1 MTYTIQPGVVLAQI
15 CDDYLLVASGDARGK
30 VPYVRKVNQT
40 GAYFWQLLTQ
50 GLEDSEIVSRAVQ
63 DYGIPDALAWK
74 ALSAFVT
81 SLQSANYLLS
91 PASSGA
97 NDRKAID
104 ASPLSGEKIGESET

>member
-1 MTYTIQPGVVLAQI
+1 MIYPVQPGVVLAQI
-15 CDDYLLVASGDARGK
+15 CDEYLLVASGDARGK

-40 GAYFWQLLTQ
+40 GAYFWQLLAQ

-63 DYGIPDALAWK
+63 DYHIPQALARK

-91 PASSGA
+91 PAPSGA
-97 NDRKAID
+97 NDRKPMD
-104 ASPLSGEKIGESET
+104 TSPLSGEKIGESET